1 MNRYFE
7 MRRGFLEID
16 GSLYE
21 VLREMV
27 ERDGIIVEEWKTR
40 LGAETV
46 FRKDGHLYFVTKV
59 QEAHI
64 VTEEEYQ
71 AELAAKNKLNTES
84 DVSTGSTEES

>member
-1 MNRYFE
+1 MNKYFE

-21 VLREMV
+21 VLREIR
-27 ERDGIIVEEWKTR
+27 EKDDIVVDEWKTR

-71 AELAAKNKLNTES
+71 AELAAKNELNANE
-84 DVSTGSTEES
+84 DVSSSSTE

>member
-1 MNRYFE
+1 MNKYFE

-21 VLREMV
+21 VLREIR
-27 ERDGIIVEEWKTR
+27 EKDDIVVDEWKTR

-71 AELAAKNKLNTES
+71 AELAAKNELNVNE
-84 DVSTGSTEES
+84 DVSSSSTE

>member
-1 MNRYFE
+1 

-21 VLREMV
+21 VLREIR
-27 ERDGIIVEEWKTR
+27 EKDDIVVDEWKTR

-71 AELAAKNKLNTES
+71 AELAAKNELNANE
-84 DVSTGSTEES
+84 DVSSSSTE